1 MYAAPF
7 WHGRPFLLSPK
18 DLAEALKTLNEGQI
32 MNAVFVILL
41 GLVVF
46 YVGYR
51 FYAGYIDA
59 KIMKA
64 DPKRATPAKMYMDG
78 VEFMP
83 TSKNILYGYQ
93 FKSIAGAGPII
104 GPIIA
109 IQWGW
114 LPALVWL
121 LAGAFFIGWVHD
133 YSSTMI
139 AVRNDGASF
148 GGLSHRLISPRA
160 RVILLAFIYF
170 YLLLIVGAFGNVV
183 VSTAVGLKGAPMA
196 WLFLT
201 IGGVLAGQMIYRWKK
216 DIILTTVVCVLIA
229 MCGIAL
235 GTVAPSDKVL
245 GASLANSRWLWAIA
259 AFVFCYFASVLPIWR
274 FALPINY
281 VASYIVFLGLL
292 FGIIGIF
299 ILHPDFTLPAFTSF
313 NIAIGPIWPIMFVT
327 IACGAVSGWHS
338 IVSSSGTARQ
348 LESELDARPVGAG
361 VMFLEMMLGLFALII
376 AGTIY
381 ASAAEYG
388 AAVAKGPGGVFAAGV
403 AKFLA
408 AVGLPLD
415 YGKSYG
421 SVMMIVLAITIM
433 QLVVRFMRV
442 ATAEL
447 LSDISPIFK
456 NVHIG
461 TIIASIL
468 GMVLVITGWWQ
479 YLWVLFGGANQLMA
493 SLALLLVSAWLISEG
508 KSYAWAFYPMI
519 FMFVTTIAALMF
531 TSYNLL
537 TKVATGVVKGTEA
550 IIGNTLMGCA
560 GLFLVVAALV
570 LAWEGYKAFGRYRN
584 IRGQAAPSK
593 A

>member
-1 MYAAPF
+1 
-7 WHGRPFLLSPK
+7 
-18 DLAEALKTLNEGQI
+18 
-32 MNAVFVILL
+32 MNAVFVLIL
-41 GLVVF
+41 GLIVAF
-46 YVGYR
+46 VGYR
-51 FYAGYIDA
+51 FYARYIDSKVMQADA
-59 KIMKA
+59 K
-64 DPKRATPAKMYMDG
+64 RVTPAKMYMDG

-83 TSKNILYGYQ
+83 TSKNVLYGYQ

-114 LPALVWL
+114 LPALLWIL
-121 LAGAFFIGWVHD
+121 LGALFIGWVQD
-133 YSSTMI
+133 YSSAMI
-139 AVRNDGASF
+139 SMRHEGASF

-160 RVILLAFIYF
+160 RLILLSFIYF

-183 VSTAVGLKGAPMA
+183 VSTAVTLKASPMA

-216 DIILTTVVCVLIA
+216 DIILTTVVTVLIA
-229 MCGIAL
+229 MFGIWL
-235 GTVAPSDKVL
+235 GTKAPSDYIL
-245 GASLANSRWLWAIA
+245 GVDAANSRWLWCIA

-292 FGIIGIF
+292 FGLVGVVV
-299 ILHPDFTLPAFTSF
+299 LRPDFSLPAFTSF
-313 NIAIGPIWPIMFVT
+313 SIGIGPIWPIMFVT
-327 IACGAVSGWHS
+327 IACGAISGWHS

-361 VMFLEMMLGLFALII
+361 VMFLEMMLAVFALII
-376 AGTIY
+376 AGTIFTSSSDY
-381 ASAAEYG
+381 A
-388 AAVAKGPGGVFAAGV
+388 AAVVKGPGAVFAAGV
-403 AKFLA
+403 GKFLN
-408 AVGLPLD
+408 VLGLPLD
-415 YGKSYG
+415 LGRSYG

-442 ATAEL
+442 ATSEL
-447 LSDISPIFK
+447 LSDVSPIFR

-461 TIIASIL
+461 TIVASIL
-468 GMVLVITGWWQ
+468 GIVLVMTGWWQ

-493 SLALLLVSAWLISEG
+493 SLALMLTSAWLMSEG
-508 KSYAWAFYPMI
+508 RSYAWAFYPMI
-519 FMFVTTIAALMF
+519 FMFVTTIAALVY
-531 TSYNLL
+531 TSFSLL
-537 TKVATGVVKGTEA
+537 TKVFTGVVKGPEA

-560 GLFLVVAALV
+560 GFFLVIAALI
-570 LAWEGYKAFGRYRN
+570 LASEGIKAFGRYRSV
-584 IRGQAAPSK
+584 RAEAAR